1 MSIAIIIYLMSNTT
15 KLTADVLS
23 SIFEELAKGEKSIKA
38 ILKDRDITYEALRKL
53 LNKKPKIREE
63 YDLAVQDGI
72 SLALDTAVFRIKE
85 TIEDLKNHPNQK
97 SSLAISNLE
106 KEINSMIKYR
116 SSALLSKYQPKSSLK
131 LGNINDNKPLLVKWL
146 SK

>member
-1 MSIAIIIYLMSNTT
+1 MSNTT

-85 TIEDLKNHPNQK
+85 TIEYLKNHPNQR

>member
-1 MSIAIIIYLMSNTT
+1 MSNTT

-53 LNKKPKIREE
+53 LNRKPKIREE

-85 TIEDLKNHPNQK
+85 TIEDLKNHPNQR

-131 LGNINDNKPLLVKWL
+131 VGNINDKPLLVKWL

>member
-1 MSIAIIIYLMSNTT
+1 MSNTT

-85 TIEDLKNHPNQK
+85 TIEDLKNHPNQR

-116 SSALLSKYQPKSSLK
+116 SSALLTKYQPKSSLK
-131 LGNINDNKPLLVKWL
+131 VGNINDKPLLVKWL

>member
-1 MSIAIIIYLMSNTT
+1 MSNTT

-85 TIEDLKNHPNQK
+85 PIEDLKNHPNQR

-131 LGNINDNKPLLVKWL
+131 VGNINDKPLLVKWL

>member
-1 MSIAIIIYLMSNTT
+1 MANTI
-15 KLTADVLS
+15 KLTPETLS
-23 SIFEELAKGEKSIKA
+23 NIFEELALGEKSIKQ
-38 ILKDRDITYEALRKL
+38 ILADRNITYQALRKL
-53 LNKKPKIREE
+53 LLKKPKIRAEF
-63 YDLAVQDGI
+63 DQAVVDGI
-72 SLALDTAVFRIKE
+72 SLALDTSNFRIKD
-85 TIEDLKNHPNQK
+85 TIEDIKNNPNQK

-131 LGNINDNKPLLVKWL
+131 VGNINENKPLLVKWM